1 MWTQGL
7 DCMKLKAPWS
17 VKIPSRDYPVV
28 RTPQVP
34 SLVRELRF
42 PHVSQPKKNLSKSY
56 SLIKFFLNLNLHDI
70 T

>member
-1 MWTQGL
+1 MFPVSFSRKEYVDTRFG
-7 DCMKLKAPWS
+7 MYGAKSWS

-42 PHVSQPKKNLSKSY
+42 KHVSQPKK
-56 SLIKFFLNLNLHDI
+56 IFLNL
-70 T
+70 TA